1 MSMSTKPG
9 NDPADDEGWEYGD
22 DWKRGSPD
30 QPMNGDEVEY
40 VEIYRSETGMGCSDT
55 TMLDFV
61 IYLGQQGIRAIYYSY
76 PARINVYVLEVEA
89 GKEEEA
95 KELLREKFN
104 MQNLQ

>member
-1 MSMSTKPG
+1 
-9 NDPADDEGWEYGD
+9 
-22 DWKRGSPD
+22 
-30 QPMNGDEVEY
+30 
-40 VEIYRSETGMGCSDT
+40 MGCSDT

-104 MQNLQ
+104 MHNL